1 MSGMH
6 LAVHYR
12 LDPGAV
18 APFRE
23 HNGDAGWDLHAI
35 EDTFIPMGEYRDI
48 KSGVRIDMPEGWYC
62 RITGRS
68 SALRVKGLIVVE
80 GVIDAGF
87 HGELFACA
95 YCPLQPTS
103 KVMTTVD
110 RRKVCKQ
117 GGSVGILVE
126 AGESVAQLV
135 FQPVPHVLWSE
146 RSEFAASARGE
157 AGFGS
162 TGR

>member
-1 MSGMH
+1 MSGLH
-6 LAVHYR
+6 LTVGFR
-12 LDPGAV
+12 LDEQAV

-23 HNGDAGWDLHAI
+23 HDGDAGWDLHSI
-35 EDTFIPMGEYRDI
+35 EDTFIPIGEYRDV
-48 KSGVRIDMPEGWYC
+48 KSGVRVDMPPGWYC

-95 YCPLQPTS
+95 YCPLQS
-103 KVMTTVD
+103 YRRMTTVD
-110 RRKVCKQ
+110 ERKWATRDGK
-117 GGSVGILVE
+117 SGILVE
-126 AGESVAQLV
+126 AGESIAQLV
-135 FQPVPHVLWSE
+135 FQPVPHVLWE
-146 RSEFAASARGE
+146 HRAEFGETSRGT